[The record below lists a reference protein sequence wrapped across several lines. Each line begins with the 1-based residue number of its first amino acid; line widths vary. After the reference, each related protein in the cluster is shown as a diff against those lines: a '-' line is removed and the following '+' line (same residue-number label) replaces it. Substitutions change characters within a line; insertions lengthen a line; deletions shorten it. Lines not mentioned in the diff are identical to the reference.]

1 VSAAEFVALVVGAF
15 FLIGIGVGVVAV
27 MALAATRRDAAVHGY
42 PYDRDFYDRDSYD
55 RGYEDD
61 NERFRDLMPP
71 ATGLLAR
78 LPGPAPGMSGSRRF
92 RGPLDCR
99 APPYILE
106 DVAEQDALPWG
117 DGTATGIGSMP
128 GDNPLETARV
138 IAGELPA
145 LPHLAELPGR
155 GPGADIT
162 GRAAA
167 LLVDIPAELTPRGW
181 RVAERPGRDLR
192 RARSYLSSDLDAAEE
207 ILDGYQGPLKLQIEG
222 PWTLAAALEQ
232 PRSLNPALADPGLVA
247 DLTASLAEGLA
258 AHVAEVAKRVP
269 GATIIVQVDEP
280 SLTAVS
286 RGTIPTASGLSRVR
300 VPDEEFLRERLRQVT
315 TATSHY
321 TVVHSCSRDVA
332 FGIIKG
338 AGADGLSL
346 DISQLR
352 SQDYD
357 ELAEAA
363 EAGRGLFLGY
373 TERPAA
379 AQPGPPQ
386 AGATRPGSAA
396 PGPGRG
402 TADAI
407 AALWRR
413 LTLPPARL
421 TRQVVVTPSC
431 GLAGYSPAQARD
443 ELRRCAEAARILP
456 EMMGD

>member
-1 VSAAEFVALVVGAF
+1 
-15 FLIGIGVGVVAV
+15 
-27 MALAATRRDAAVHGY
+27 
-42 PYDRDFYDRDSYD
+42 
-55 RGYEDD
+55 
-61 NERFRDLMPP
+61 
-71 ATGLLAR
+71 
-78 LPGPAPGMSGSRRF
+78 
-92 RGPLDCR
+92 
-99 APPYILE
+99 
-106 DVAEQDALPWG
+106 
-117 DGTATGIGSMP
+117 MP
-128 GDNPLETARV
+128 GDSPLETARV

-162 GRAAA
+162 GRTAA
-167 LLVDIPAELTPRGW
+167 LLVDIPAEITPRGW

-192 RARSYLSSDLDAAEE
+192 RARTYLSSDLDATEE
-207 ILDGYQGPLKLQIEG
+207 TLDGYQGPLKLQVEG

-280 SLTAVS
+280 GLTAVS
-286 RGTIPTASGLSRVR
+286 RGSIPTASGLSRVR
-300 VPDEEFLRERLRQVT
+300 IPDEEILRERLRQVMS
-315 TATSHY
+315 ATSHY

-352 SQDYD
+352 IKDYD

-363 EAGRGLFLGY
+363 EAGRGLFLGF
-373 TERPAA
+373 TERPVASVPA
-379 AQPGPPQ
+379 
-386 AGATRPGSAA
+386 SASA
-396 PGPGRG
+396 PAPASGRS

-421 TRQVVVTPSC
+421 TQQVVVTPSC